1 MLFLAYTIGKDSPD
15 RSFET
20 DVDLG
25 YLLFANRLARPVI
38 SLDFKEKWVSLVLL
52 EVASVMEAV
61 LPYADWLLFVSS
73 NKALMSIYWF

>member
-1 MLFLAYTIGKDSPD
+1 MLFLAYTIGKDSD
-15 RSFET
+15 GRSFET

-38 SLDFKEKWVSLVLL
+38 SLDFREKWVSLVLL

-73 NKALMSIYWF
+73 SKALMSIYWF